1 MASVTLIHFRNGE
14 MSKTKKLTTD
24 LSIVE
29 RNKMKTLKRCWW
41 HHRSLPKQD
50 ETSFVGYYDDEKC
63 CWDNCY
69 ALSESSRMLDEKLK
83 QNGEKA
89 VQSAIISIN
98 RSKDV
103 VCSYFL
109 INQEIKNI
117 DKKIK
122 VKMVRLNKV
131 VRWNDRNAKQREGDK
146 VKKEILELK
155 IKLKKIKENQNPD
168 VIVEK
173 VHSTI
178 KMEKGENEKINE
190 SLDEFNKQLK
200 RFINAITPVEYQK
213 LLTEIEKPKINVIEW
228 KKPKKMIDENGDLIS
243 AFSSLSI

>member
-1 MASVTLIHFRNGE
+1 
-14 MSKTKKLTTD
+14 
-24 LSIVE
+24 
-29 RNKMKTLKRCWW
+29 
-41 HHRSLPKQD
+41 
-50 ETSFVGYYDDEKC
+50 
-63 CWDNCY
+63 
-69 ALSESSRMLDEKLK
+69 
-83 QNGEKA
+83 
-89 VQSAIISIN
+89 
-98 RSKDV
+98 
-103 VCSYFL
+103 
-109 INQEIKNI
+109 
-117 DKKIK
+117 
-122 VKMVRLNKV
+122 MVRLNKV

>member
-1 MASVTLIHFRNGE
+1 
-14 MSKTKKLTTD
+14 
-24 LSIVE
+24 
-29 RNKMKTLKRCWW
+29 
-41 HHRSLPKQD
+41 
-50 ETSFVGYYDDEKC
+50 
-63 CWDNCY
+63 
-69 ALSESSRMLDEKLK
+69 
-83 QNGEKA
+83 
-89 VQSAIISIN
+89 
-98 RSKDV
+98 
-103 VCSYFL
+103 L